1 MKMKC
6 KRVLICLLTVLT
18 VLGGIP
24 VTAGAAQYSIQKNTY
39 LDVRSTP
46 TGKTGQNITMN
57 MVFTNDGS
65 EDLHDVS
72 IRLDDDAAEEEYN
85 AEFDTEDGETYSGAV
100 FPFEITSSTFDPK
113 KLGTVRAG
121 SSRNVSLTARVR
133 RDISEG
139 YYAVPILISIN
150 GTDYRPESI
159 NIWIT
164 KSTDTTES
172 EEDSGTIHF
181 ELGENQSTP
190 TGAYPDVM
198 NFTINLRN
206 SSDISAFDVNARMV
220 LSEDSTKFPFEIN
233 DGNYNRHYD
242 RIGGG
247 ETVQIPY
254 SMAIREDTYTGYYP
268 ITFNIEYR
276 DSSEGE
282 IQTSEETFYV
292 RVINKEKEEE
302 SGEFN
307 ANDRTRARIIVDSF
321 RTEPETVYAGEEFE
335 LILTMKNASQD
346 VPASNLLFTLESEKV
361 SESAVFTTDAGSSS
375 FVVNSLGAGQS
386 TELRVRMIAGAGV
399 DQRTYAITI
408 NEKYDSPEYK
418 NAEEKVT
425 VDIPVR
431 QVSRLNTGTIE
442 VMPESISV
450 GSETN
455 VMFSINNTGKVQLY
469 NVMVTF
475 QSDSIEESKDN
486 YVGNIKPGETGNVD
500 VMLTGVAPTMDDGK
514 VKILITY
521 EDENGVASQPIE
533 KEMTLMVT
541 EAMEQDFDMSGMD
554 IPVDAEPEQTVFQKF
569 LIPGAVGA
577 AVVILV
583 LAVVVVKRRKKKK
596 AALEEDMD
604 DEI

>member
-1 MKMKC
+1 
-6 KRVLICLLTVLT
+6 
-18 VLGGIP
+18 
-24 VTAGAAQYSIQKNTY
+24 
-39 LDVRSTP
+39 
-46 TGKTGQNITMN
+46 
-57 MVFTNDGS
+57 
-65 EDLHDVS
+65 
-72 IRLDDDAAEEEYN
+72 
-85 AEFDTEDGETYSGAV
+85 
-100 FPFEITSSTFDPK
+100 
-113 KLGTVRAG
+113 
-121 SSRNVSLTARVR
+121 
-133 RDISEG
+133 
-139 YYAVPILISIN
+139 
-150 GTDYRPESI
+150 
-159 NIWIT
+159 
-164 KSTDTTES
+164 
-172 EEDSGTIHF
+172 
-181 ELGENQSTP
+181 
-190 TGAYPDVM
+190 
-198 NFTINLRN
+198 
-206 SSDISAFDVNARMV
+206 
-220 LSEDSTKFPFEIN
+220 
-233 DGNYNRHYD
+233 
-242 RIGGG
+242 
-247 ETVQIPY
+247 
-254 SMAIREDTYTGYYP
+254 
-268 ITFNIEYR
+268 
-276 DSSEGE
+276 
-282 IQTSEETFYV
+282 
-292 RVINKEKEEE
+292 
-302 SGEFN
+302 
-307 ANDRTRARIIVDSF
+307 
-321 RTEPETVYAGEEFE
+321 
-335 LILTMKNASQD
+335 
-346 VPASNLLFTLESEKV
+346 
-361 SESAVFTTDAGSSS
+361 
-375 FVVNSLGAGQS
+375 
-386 TELRVRMIAGAGV
+386 MIAGAGV